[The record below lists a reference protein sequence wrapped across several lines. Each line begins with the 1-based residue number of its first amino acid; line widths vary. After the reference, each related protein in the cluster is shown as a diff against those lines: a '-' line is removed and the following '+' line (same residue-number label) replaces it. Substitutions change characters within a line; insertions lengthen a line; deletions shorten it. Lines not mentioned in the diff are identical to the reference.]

1 MAAWLHELWLLK
13 PNCLAPSSKYLS
25 SSINNNDSK
34 MFASE
39 IEMGRKSD
47 GSHMSFLASLTIG
60 IIMAILKWNGTS
72 PVLIIT
78 SNKSQSF

>member
-39 IEMGRKSD
+39 IEMGRKLD
-47 GSHMSFLASLTIG
+47 GSHVFLGVFDYSDH
-60 IIMAILKWNGTS
+60 NGNIKMEWHQPS
-72 PVLIIT
+72 VNHHIE
-78 SNKSQSF
+78 